1 MRVGILFDLDGTLLD
16 TLQDLT
22 DSVNYALKQ
31 FGCPARSPREI
42 RSFLGSGV
50 AHLLKSALPGKPDDP
65 ELSQVLEV
73 YKDYYSRH
81 NCVKTAPY
89 PGVLQAMAVLGEA
102 YPLAIV
108 SNKHHEA
115 AASLCKH
122 FFGENI
128 YALGE
133 RGDCPRKPAP
143 DMLLKAMA
151 ELGVEGC
158 IYVGDSEVDLETAK
172 NTNVPCLCVTWGF
185 RDEGDLKAAGAKE
198 TCASPE
204 QLAEQLIEMVETYYG
219 Q

>member
-1 MRVGILFDLDGTLLD
+1 MRIGILFDLDGTLLD

-22 DSVNYALKQ
+22 DSVNHALEQ
-31 FGCPARSPREI
+31 FGCPARTSQEI
-42 RSFLGSGV
+42 RSYLGFGV
-50 AHLLKSALPGKPDDP
+50 THLLKSALPGKTEDP
-65 ELSQVLEV
+65 ELSRVLEI
-73 YKDYYSRH
+73 YKNYYAGH

-89 PGVLQAMAVLGEA
+89 PGILEAMAVLGET
-102 YPLAIV
+102 YPLGIV
-108 SNKHHEA
+108 SNKHHGA
-115 AASLCKH
+115 VVPICQH
-122 FFGENI
+122 FFGEDI

-133 RGDCPRKPAP
+133 TGDCPRKPAP

-151 ELGVEGC
+151 DLGVEGC

-172 NTNVPCLCVTWGF
+172 NANVPCLSVTWGF